1 MHLKINLRIYE
12 VSSLSYLLFGF
23 SSVKK
28 WEKRNSLDKKRK
40 IICFMFRNNV
50 FHKKTFGENVA
61 SSLLQKEKHRFAK
74 SDVSKLLFPGRKKNY
89 PSEGKIGEKF
99 SLSNIRFQIRLD
111 SNIFV
116 WLLPS
121 KEVCFIWF
129 NERPLKMRNNVFS
142 FIVKSLFVLK
152 ISNFLFWLF
161 WSYRKTP

>member
-1 MHLKINLRIYE
+1 MVFLQLK
-12 VSSLSYLLFGF
+12 S
-23 SSVKK
+23 
-28 WEKRNSLDKKRK
+28 EKRETLWTKNAKSFVS
-40 IICFMFRNNV
+40 CFCNNV

-116 WLLPS
+116 GLLPS

-129 NERPLKMRNNVFS
+129 NERPLNMRNNAFP

-152 ISNFLFWLF
+152 ISNFLF
-161 WSYRKTP
+161 

>member
-1 MHLKINLRIYE
+1 MDN
-12 VSSLSYLLFGF
+12 
-23 SSVKK
+23 
-28 WEKRNSLDKKRK
+28 KRK
-40 IICFMFRNNV
+40 IICFLFRNNF

-74 SDVSKLLFPGRKKNY
+74 SDVSKLFFPGRKKNY

-116 WLLPS
+116 GLLPS

-129 NERPLKMRNNVFS
+129 NERPLNMRNNAFP

-152 ISNFLFWLF
+152 ISNFLF
-161 WSYRKTP
+161 